1 MLEAALIGLL
11 TLFTA
16 LAVRLLR
23 NSGPVA
29 HWVAA
34 WCAAAVAGLIPAA
47 LPTLSLLQMVAQ
59 PFGTFCAALLLS
71 GTLTL
76 ALRPVPRWLLPVAL
90 GFGLLRS
97 ATALHF
103 GAPAGYALGLLCEP
117 FAVFGAAFVAFRL
130 AQQEESSL
138 AERLLAPAMLVLA
151 VAGVLQLLWLTL
163 GGAMLQLVPMWVVV
177 APLAL
182 GVQIQATANRL
193 RRALRRGLEES
204 VAARTLEL
212 AASEERYR
220 SISELS
226 SDFAFKLRV
235 DSDARLTREWT
246 AGAFEATLGWRPEDI
261 DGHGWFRLLESGG
274 RGRDGMIAQYRSAR
288 AGQPVAL
295 ERRLVGGDGR
305 PRWIQLR
312 FAELRP
318 FADGSIE
325 VIGSARDVTELKLGE
340 QERERLAQH
349 LGRVERLESLGI
361 LAGGIAHDFNNL
373 LTVIRGSAQL
383 ALDELPADA
392 PARLRVARIA
402 EAAQHAASLTDQM
415 LTYAG
420 KSSPTRIPLDLGAL
434 VASMADLLRASVPER
449 CELVFEPSSELPLIE
464 ADASGMRQVLLNLVM
479 NASEAQRELR
489 MRIVV
494 RTALLE
500 ISREELRGAFGNEE
514 IAPGAVVELSVS
526 DDGCGMDAAASAR
539 VFEPFFTT
547 KFSGRG
553 RGLGMAAVLGVVQ
566 AHQGAICVE
575 SEPGRG
581 TRVRVLFPPSA
592 RRVETSATPSAKDAH
607 APGGTVLIVDDDD
620 GILEVAGEVITRAG
634 FRVLKARGGCEALDR
649 VREVGAAAVD
659 AVVLDLAMP
668 DMTGEETFLR
678 LRELRGDLPVILVS
692 GYDAD
697 RVADRFAARGLD
709 AFLRKPWDPEE
720 LVATVRQVLGR

>member
-1 MLEAALIGLL
+1 VFEIALIVILV
-11 TLFTA
+11 LFTA
-16 LAVRLLR
+16 VAVRLLR
-23 NSGPVA
+23 NMGPLA

-34 WCAAAVAGLIPAA
+34 FCAAAAAGLIPAA
-47 LPTLSLLQMVAQ
+47 LPAFPLLQLMAH
-59 PFGTFCAALLLS
+59 PFGTLCAALLLS

-76 ALRPVPRWLLPVAL
+76 AQRRVPRWLLPAAL

-97 ATALHF
+97 AAAFHF
-103 GAPAGYALGLLCEP
+103 GTPAGYAVGLVCEP
-117 FAVFGAAFVAFRL
+117 FAVLGAAFVAFRFG
-130 AQQEESSL
+130 QQAESSL
-138 AERLLAPAMLVLA
+138 AERLLAPAMLSLA
-151 VAGVLQLLWLTL
+151 VAGLLNLLWLASS
-163 GGAMLQLVPMWVVV
+163 GPMLALVPMWLVI

-182 GVQIQATANRL
+182 GIQIQATANWL
-193 RRALRRGLEES
+193 RRALRRGFEEQ

-220 SISELS
+220 AISELS

-235 DSDARLTREWT
+235 DPDWHLTREWT
-246 AGAFEATLGWRPEDI
+246 AGAFEATLGWHPEDI

-274 RGRDGMIAQYRSAR
+274 REGMFEQYRGVPAD
-288 AGQPVAL
+288 QPMAL
-295 ERRLVGGDGR
+295 ERRLVGADGR

-312 FAELRP
+312 FAKLRQL
-318 FADGSIE
+318 ADGSIE
-325 VIGSARDVTELKLGE
+325 VLGSARDVTELKLGE

-383 ALDELPADA
+383 ALDELPAGA
-392 PARLRVARIA
+392 PARPRVARIA

-420 KSSPTRIPLDLGAL
+420 KSSPTRTPLDLGAL
-434 VASMADLLRASVPER
+434 VASMADLLRASLPER
-449 CELVFEPSSELPLIE
+449 CELVFEPSRELPPIE

-479 NASEAQRELR
+479 NASEAQRDQR

-494 RTALLE
+494 RTALVE
-500 ISREELRGAFGNEE
+500 ISREELRGAFGNGE

-526 DDGCGMDAAASAR
+526 DDGCGMDAAAAAR

-566 AHQGAICVE
+566 AHHGAICVE
-575 SEPGRG
+575 SELGRG
-581 TRVRVLFPPSA
+581 TRVRALFPPSA
-592 RRVETSATPSAKDAH
+592 RCVEANATPRTQAAH
-607 APGGTVLIVDDDD
+607 ASGGTVLIVDDDD
-620 GILEVAGEVITRAG
+620 GILEVAGEVIARAG

-678 LRELRGDLPVILVS
+678 LRELRGDLPVILVT
-692 GYDAD
+692 GYDAA

-709 AFLRKPWDPEE
+709 AFLRKPWEPEE
-720 LVATVRQVLGR
+720 LVATLHQVLHR